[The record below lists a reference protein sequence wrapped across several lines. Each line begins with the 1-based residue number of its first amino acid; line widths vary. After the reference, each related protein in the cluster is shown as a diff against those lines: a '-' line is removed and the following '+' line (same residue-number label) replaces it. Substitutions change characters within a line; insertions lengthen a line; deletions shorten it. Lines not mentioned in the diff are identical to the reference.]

1 MKKVDILLFITS
13 LVLMT
18 SVSFSQSKV
27 NTNTLVQYG
36 DKMYKI
42 NDDKPYTGKVFDL
55 HKSNGNKKM
64 EGLSSAPP
72 SEDDTY
78 NSYGGISGLYNTD
91 KFGKEEE
98 EETEKYVKNNQG
110 GYGDI
115 DNGYG
120 KDSYDESGYEGGEDN
135 VKREAESKSQ
145 FTGAIKVIAG
155 ISVVILALTF
165 FRPSGQKSRI
175 LNNTPIKTM

>member
-1 MKKVDILLFITS
+1 MYSNENQRTNIMKRTILFITS

-64 EGLSSAPP
+64 EGYYKDGLRNRKWNWWHENGQKKKEVTYKDGKLDGLNTWWFDNGQREFEGTFKDGKRDGFFTYWYKNGQKE
-72 SEDDTY
+72 SEKTFKD
-78 NSYGGISGLYNTD
+78 GEMISR
-91 KFGKEEE
+91 KEWNRDGS
-98 EETEKYVKNNQG
+98 VKN
-110 GYGDI
+110 D
-115 DNGYG
+115 
-120 KDSYDESGYEGGEDN
+120 
-135 VKREAESKSQ
+135 
-145 FTGAIKVIAG
+145 
-155 ISVVILALTF
+155 
-165 FRPSGQKSRI
+165 
-175 LNNTPIKTM
+175 